1 MVRRNFL
8 GIIQKMQYAV
18 IGYKSLRV
26 MCLLIMFSILIISIL
41 GLWLK
46 PIIPKTVHRLIA
58 HLIIFKNYWKKYSKL
73 CLTTLSTHLFKK
85 NVFNFWIP
93 LLINFSLNQDNI
105 LVIYLWSTVLQ
116 LLRKFMKRNWEF
128 LLRFFNLHLWSFNQ

>member
-41 GLWLK
+41 GL
-46 PIIPKTVHRLIA
+46 
-58 HLIIFKNYWKKYSKL
+58 
-73 CLTTLSTHLFKK
+73 
-85 NVFNFWIP
+85 
-93 LLINFSLNQDNI
+93 
-105 LVIYLWSTVLQ
+105 
-116 LLRKFMKRNWEF
+116 
-128 LLRFFNLHLWSFNQ
+128 